1 MPSFDVVSELD
12 KHEVTNAV
20 ENAVKELDRR
30 YDLKGKGSFEFK
42 EKDLTVNLTAEAD
55 FQLEAMIEIL
65 KLALVKRKIDVQCLE
80 VKDAYASGKLMK
92 QEAVLKEGIDKELA
106 KKIVAHIKDA
116 KLKVQAAI
124 QGEQVR
130 VTGKSVTTC
139 RKPLRHC
146 GARNSACRCNSTTSA
161 TDTSVVWKYCD
172 GGLCRSCRRLR
183 SLIFDLLIVRLRLK
197 CLGKDRSLVA
207 LDSSY
212 TAPTRLLRG
221 FYGASTGL
229 YRASIWG
236 FYAAPRFLRQRC
248 RVQQK

>member
-42 EKDLTVNLTAEAD
+42 EKELTVNLTAEAD

-80 VKDAYASGKLMK
+80 VKDAFASGKLVK

-130 VTGKSVTTC
+130 VTGKK
-139 RKPLRHC
+139 R
-146 GARNSACRCNSTTSA
+146 
-161 TDTSVVWKYCD
+161 D
-172 GGLCRSCRRLR
+172 
-183 SLIFDLLIVRLRLK
+183 DLQEAI
-197 CLGKDRSLVA
+197 A
-207 LDSSY
+207 
-212 TAPTRLLRG
+212 ALRG
-221 FYGASTGL
+221 KEFGMPL
-229 YRASIWG
+229 QFNNFRD
-236 FYAAPRFLRQRC
+236 
-248 RVQQK
+248 

>member
-12 KHEVTNAV
+12 KHELTNAV

-80 VKDAYASGKLMK
+80 VKDAFASGKLVK

-106 KKIVAHIKDA
+106 KKIVAHVKDA

-130 VTGKSVTTC
+130 ITGKK
-139 RKPLRHC
+139 RDDLQDAIAALRAKEFGMPLQFNNFR
-146 GARNSACRCNSTTSA
+146 
-161 TDTSVVWKYCD
+161 D
-172 GGLCRSCRRLR
+172 
-183 SLIFDLLIVRLRLK
+183 
-197 CLGKDRSLVA
+197 
-207 LDSSY
+207 
-212 TAPTRLLRG
+212 
-221 FYGASTGL
+221 
-229 YRASIWG
+229 
-236 FYAAPRFLRQRC
+236 
-248 RVQQK
+248 

>member
-80 VKDAYASGKLMK
+80 VKDAFASGKLMK

-106 KKIVAHIKDA
+106 KKIVAHVKDA

-130 VTGKSVTTC
+130 ITGKKRDDQQEAIAVL
-139 RKPLRHC
+139 RAKEFGMPLQFNNFR
-146 GARNSACRCNSTTSA
+146 
-161 TDTSVVWKYCD
+161 D
-172 GGLCRSCRRLR
+172 
-183 SLIFDLLIVRLRLK
+183 
-197 CLGKDRSLVA
+197 
-207 LDSSY
+207 
-212 TAPTRLLRG
+212 
-221 FYGASTGL
+221 
-229 YRASIWG
+229 
-236 FYAAPRFLRQRC
+236 
-248 RVQQK
+248 

>member
-30 YDLKGKGSFEFK
+30 YDLKGKGTFEFK

-106 KKIVAHIKDA
+106 KKIVAHVKDA

-130 VTGKSVTTC
+130 ITGKKRDDLQEAIAALRAKTSDM
-139 RKPLRHC
+139 PLQFNNFRDSPPPGEPLAIIDVRFSWALQKRLSC
-146 GARNSACRCNSTTSA
+146 Q
-161 TDTSVVWKYCD
+161 
-172 GGLCRSCRRLR
+172 GGS
-183 SLIFDLLIVRLRLK
+183 IVLLNK
-197 CLGKDRSLVA
+197 
-207 LDSSY
+207 
-212 TAPTRLLRG
+212 
-221 FYGASTGL
+221 
-229 YRASIWG
+229 
-236 FYAAPRFLRQRC
+236 
-248 RVQQK
+248 

>member
-80 VKDAYASGKLMK
+80 VKDAYASGKVMK

-130 VTGKSVTTC
+130 VTGKK
-139 RKPLRHC
+139 R
-146 GARNSACRCNSTTSA
+146 
-161 TDTSVVWKYCD
+161 D
-172 GGLCRSCRRLR
+172 
-183 SLIFDLLIVRLRLK
+183 DLQETI
-197 CLGKDRSLVA
+197 A
-207 LDSSY
+207 
-212 TAPTRLLRG
+212 ALRG
-221 FYGASTGL
+221 KEFGMPL
-229 YRASIWG
+229 QFNNFRD
-236 FYAAPRFLRQRC
+236 
-248 RVQQK
+248 